1 MKIVDKKMIFINSS
15 ERDSGTINN
24 FT

>member
-15 ERDSGTINN
+15 ERDSGTIND
-24 FT
+24 F

>member
-15 ERDSGTINN
+15 ERDSGTIND
-24 FT
+24 

>member
-24 FT
+24 F

>member
-15 ERDSGTINN
+15 ERDSGTIN
-24 FT
+24 